1 VHIFTAL
8 LAGGGATSEAALRRR
23 NLLAVSL
30 AAFLASVGFMVVMPL
45 LPGLI
50 SEVVGGDVARS
61 GLWLGL
67 AISVSPLLTALTG
80 PVWGALGDRYGR
92 KAMIQRSLICIGIG
106 IGLMAIAY
114 TPSHVVILRAAI
126 GGLGGVSVAALAAV
140 TAMTPRRELG
150 PAVGT
155 LQAAQTAG
163 CVVGPL
169 MGGILGSML
178 GMREA
183 FVASGVVFVLALVL
197 VQWLYHEAP
206 DAPAEP
212 VSSRESERGGRVF
225 GAGMVVALVSA
236 FLIHFVEGG
245 LLVMLPLEMERL
257 GLRSDALAW
266 TLGIGLSATYLA
278 ATVAALVA
286 GRMSVGRSPIALMAG
301 VLLVGLIAL
310 VPLAFVTSWW
320 QFLGLRVLLALI
332 VGAAPTLAYA
342 AAAVLAPPE
351 RRGQMVGLMSSA
363 GILGWAVS
371 PISSAALAQIST
383 TLLFGLDAV
392 LYVLMALALLAADR
406 GLLGRIGWPRLRLG
420 QIPAL
425 IPNVGGS
432 RHLLERLPSPTA
444 LLPRRNGRR
453 YTPSEVTAALRSRA
467 VDTRTEA
474 ILDAASKPWEW
485 MPSDP
490 RKTLPGLPRHA
501 DRMATILFLYRQ
513 GTDPE
518 QIGRRFGPL
527 GGGWAVDRT
536 LQVSSKLIADY
547 LNR

>member
-1 VHIFTAL
+1 
-8 LAGGGATSEAALRRR
+8 
-23 NLLAVSL
+23 
-30 AAFLASVGFMVVMPL
+30 
-45 LPGLI
+45 
-50 SEVVGGDVARS
+50 
-61 GLWLGL
+61 
-67 AISVSPLLTALTG
+67 
-80 PVWGALGDRYGR
+80 
-92 KAMIQRSLICIGIG
+92 
-106 IGLMAIAY
+106 
-114 TPSHVVILRAAI
+114 
-126 GGLGGVSVAALAAV
+126 
-140 TAMTPRRELG
+140 
-150 PAVGT
+150 
-155 LQAAQTAG
+155 
-163 CVVGPL
+163 
-169 MGGILGSML
+169 
-178 GMREA
+178 
-183 FVASGVVFVLALVL
+183 
-197 VQWLYHEAP
+197 
-206 DAPAEP
+206 
-212 VSSRESERGGRVF
+212 
-225 GAGMVVALVSA
+225 
-236 FLIHFVEGG
+236 
-245 LLVMLPLEMERL
+245 
-257 GLRSDALAW
+257 
-266 TLGIGLSATYLA
+266 
-278 ATVAALVA
+278 
-286 GRMSVGRSPIALMAG
+286 
-301 VLLVGLIAL
+301 
-310 VPLAFVTSWW
+310 
-320 QFLGLRVLLALI
+320 